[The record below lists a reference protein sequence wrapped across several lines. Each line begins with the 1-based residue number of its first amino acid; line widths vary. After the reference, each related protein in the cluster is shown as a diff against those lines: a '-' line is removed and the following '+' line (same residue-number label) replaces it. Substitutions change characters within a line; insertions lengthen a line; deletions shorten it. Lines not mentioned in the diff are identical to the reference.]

1 MSQQNLA
8 TIADKVKLLST
19 VAAHEALK
27 IMKILFVYP
36 EYPDTFWGFRHA
48 LKFVGK
54 KAPFPPLGL
63 LTVAA
68 MLRWTWDKR
77 LIDMNVQQLADSD
90 ITWADYV
97 FISAMTVQRQSVN
110 SILERCR
117 RLGTKT
123 VAGGPLFTAAP
134 ADFAEVDH
142 LVLGEAE
149 VTLGAFMADLE
160 IGQARH
166 RYDPDGF
173 AEITETPVPLWELID
188 PRQYGA
194 MNIQYSRGCPFDC
207 EFCDITQLFGRKPRT
222 KSSEQIVAELEV
234 LYQWGWRGGVFFVDD
249 NFIGDKRKL
258 KAETLPAMIAWGDDH
273 NHPYDFYTE
282 ASIDLADD
290 GKLMSLMVRS
300 GFEEV
305 FIGIETPIDEG
316 HIESGKAQNKSRDL
330 LASVRKIQRA
340 GLQVQAGFIVGF
352 DSDPPSIF
360 ERQISFIQE
369 SGIVTAM
376 VGMLTALR
384 GTRLHKRLLREGR
397 LLGDASGNNTAVALN
412 FIPSMNPE
420 TLISGY
426 RTILTTIYSPRE
438 YYQRVITFLKIYRPQ
453 SQRPFRIKAGY
464 IGAFFKSMLFLGIIG
479 KERYHF
485 WKLFFWSLVKRPRL
499 FSLAITFAIYGYHF
513 RKITENMSW
522 VGMFPD
528 NRCLDEK
535 C

>member
-1 MSQQNLA
+1 
-8 TIADKVKLLST
+8 
-19 VAAHEALK
+19 
-27 IMKILFVYP
+27 MKILFVYP

-68 MLRWTWDKR
+68 MLPGPWEKR
-77 LIDMNVQQLADSD
+77 LIDMNVQLLADRD

-97 FISAMTVQRQSVN
+97 FISAMTVQRQSVKDVLAR
-110 SILERCR
+110 SR
-117 RLGTKT
+117 RLGVKT
-123 VAGGPLFTAAP
+123 VVGGPLFTTAP
-134 ADFAEVDH
+134 ADFDEVDH

-149 VTLGAFMADLE
+149 ITLRPFLEDLE
-160 IGQARH
+160 NGRARH
-166 RYDPDGF
+166 VYSADGF
-173 AEITETPVPLWELID
+173 AEMADTPIPLWELID
-188 PRQYGA
+188 PRKYGA
-194 MNIQYSRGCPFDC
+194 LNIQYSRGCPFDC

-222 KSSEQIVAELEV
+222 KSSERIIAELDA
-234 LYQWGWRGGVFFVDD
+234 LFKMGWRGGVFFVDD

-258 KAETLPAMIAWGDDH
+258 KNETLPAMIDWVQKH

-290 GKLMSLMVRS
+290 GELMALMVKS

-305 FIGIETPIDEG
+305 FIGIETPHDEG
-316 HIESGKAQNKSRDL
+316 HVESGKVQNKNRDL
-330 LASVRKIQRA
+330 LASVKKIQQA

-384 GTRLHKRLLREGR
+384 GTRLHQRLTKEGR
-397 LLGDASGNNTAVALN
+397 LLGDTTGNNTAVSLN
-412 FIPSMNPE
+412 FIPSMKPE

-426 RTILTTIYSPRE
+426 RSILTTIYAPRQ
-438 YYQRVITFLKIYRPQ
+438 YYSRVNRFLKVYRPQ
-453 SQRPFRIKAGY
+453 LQGPFRLKSGY
-464 IGAFFKSMLFLGIIG
+464 IGALFKSMLFLGIIG
-479 KERYHF
+479 RERFHF
-485 WKLFFWSLVKRPRL
+485 WKLFFWSIVRRPRL
-499 FSLAITFAIYGYHF
+499 FTLAITFAIYGYHF
-513 RKITENMSW
+513 RKITEKISW
-522 VGMFPD
+522 AGMFND
-528 NRCLDEK
+528 NRCLEQDK
-535 C
+535 